1 MFPVAIQGPSL
12 ASPRV
17 AEEPPQICD
26 IVQEV
31 ALKVLKEF
39 AVTFVFGAIVALF
52 VTSGA
57 DLVFLLSAALVQLV
71 VSTFFHSLNAYAHYQ
86 TLETNANQ
94 ARYKSLVSFSEWM
107 NGLNFA
113 LFTGFNTQ
121 TVIHETGHALASL
134 LLYKNP
140 RPLIEIYPFAGG
152 ITQFYK
158 TALSPLG
165 QKLGAPMATCAVI
178 ASGPGLTL
186 LISSG
191 LMVLGIALLDT
202 YPELGKTLVSW
213 SLIDFL
219 HHSFYAYTALQADP
233 WNLTHDFVHLSIF
246 GLHPG
251 AASIGIL
258 AIPALIA
265 LGMYLQ
271 RREPQPE
278 VAAQN
283 TN

>member
-1 MFPVAIQGPSL
+1 MFPAAIQGPSL
-12 ASPRV
+12 ALQRA
-17 AEEPPQICD
+17 AEEPQQVCD
-26 IVQEV
+26 LVQEI

-39 AVTFVFGAIVALF
+39 VVTLVLGLGVALL
-52 VTSGA
+52 VTSQA
-57 DLVFLLSAALVQLV
+57 DLFLLLSAAVIQLI
-71 VSTFFHSLNAYAHYQ
+71 VSTFFHSLNAYAR
-86 TLETNANQ
+86 NQ
-94 ARYKSLVSFSEWM
+94 MHQSSLVSFSEWM

-113 LFTGFNTQ
+113 LLTAFNTQ

-186 LISSG
+186 LLSSG
-191 LMVLGIALLDT
+191 LMILGIAILDT
-202 YPELGKTLVSW
+202 YPQLGKTLVSW

-233 WNLTHDFVHLSIF
+233 WNLTHDFVHLAIF

-251 AASIGIL
+251 VASIGIL

>member
-1 MFPVAIQGPSL
+1 MFPVAIHEPPPL
-12 ASPRV
+12 LSPI

-26 IVQEV
+26 IVREV

-39 AVTFVFGAIVALF
+39 ALTLVFGPIVALF
-52 VTSGA
+52 VTTQA
-57 DLVFLLSAALVQLV
+57 DLLLLLSAAVVQLV
-71 VSTFFHSLNAYAHYQ
+71 VSTFFHSLNAYARHQ
-86 TLETNANQ
+86 MHQ
-94 ARYKSLVSFSEWM
+94 SSLVSFSEWM

-113 LFTGFNTQ
+113 LLTGFNTQ
-121 TVIHETGHALASL
+121 TVIHETGHSLASL

-140 RPLIEIYPFAGG
+140 RPLIEIYPYAGG

-165 QKLGAPMATCAVI
+165 QKLGAPMATCVVI

-191 LMVLGIALLDT
+191 LLILGIALLDT
-202 YPELGKTLVSW
+202 YPQLGKMLVSW
-213 SLIDFL
+213 SLVDFL

-233 WNLTHDFVHLSIF
+233 WNLTHDFVHLAIF

-251 AASIGIL
+251 VASIGIL

-271 RREPQPE
+271 RRNLP
-278 VAAQN
+278 
-283 TN
+283 

>member
-1 MFPVAIQGPSL
+1 MSSVAILGPSL
-12 ASPRV
+12 PARRV
-17 AEEPPQICD
+17 FEEPPQIWD
-26 IVQEV
+26 LVQEV

-39 AVTFVFGAIVALF
+39 AISLVLGAVVALF
-52 VTSGA
+52 VTSQA
-57 DLVFLLSAALVQLV
+57 DLFLLLSSAIVQLI
-71 VSTFFHSLNAYAHYQ
+71 VSTFFHSLSAYARH
-86 TLETNANQ
+86 Q
-94 ARYKSLVSFSEWM
+94 AHPSSLVSFSEWM
-107 NGLNFA
+107 NGFNFA
-113 LFTGFNTQ
+113 LLTGFNTQ
-121 TVIHETGHALASL
+121 TVIHEAGHASASL

-158 TALSPLG
+158 TALSSLG

-186 LISSG
+186 LLSSG
-191 LMVLGIALLDT
+191 LLILGIALLDT
-202 YPELGKTLVSW
+202 HPQLGKTLVSW
-213 SLIDFL
+213 ALVDFF
-219 HHSFYAYTALQADP
+219 HHSFYAYTAFQADP

-251 AASIGIL
+251 VAAIGIL
-258 AIPALIA
+258 AIPALIS

-271 RREPQPE
+271 RREPQLL

-283 TN
+283 TA